1 MTKIIKL
8 TEVLTYS
15 SSRPKLVNVASIQTV
30 EPSKKENGK
39 DTHIKLLDK
48 TFFFVE
54 ETIDE
59 VWEMVR
65 SDKVTHLKVVG
76 E

>member
-30 EPSKKENGK
+30 EPSQKDNK
-39 DTHIKLLDK
+39 DTHIKLMDK
-48 TFFFVE
+48 SFFFVKE
-54 ETIDE
+54 NVDE